1 MAKKYVYFFGNGK
14 AEGNGTQKDLLG
26 GKGAGLAGMSK
37 AGVPVPPGYTITT
50 ETCRYYYANGKKLPS
65 ELAGQS
71 KEAMAKLEKALG
83 KKFGSSTD
91 PLLVSVRSG
100 AKFSMPGMMDTILN
114 LGLNDAAVLGLAE
127 KTGNDRFAWDAYRR
141 FISMFGNVV
150 LEIEKS
156 AFEKVLESVK
166 EKKGVHLDTDLN
178 VNDLKEVV
186 DLLKKL
192 VLDETGKEF
201 PQDPIK
207 QLEDARNA
215 VFRSWNNPRAIT
227 YRRLNK
233 ISDDIGTAVN
243 VQAMVFG
250 NMGNDSGTGV
260 GFTRNPSNGAKE
272 FFGEYLTNAQ
282 GEDVV
287 AGVRTPK
294 PIKELERDMP
304 KVYKQLREITSKL
317 EKHYRDMQDFE
328 FTIERGTLFMLQTR
342 TGKRTGIAAVQVA
355 VDMVKEKL
363 ISKEEALIR
372 IEPDQLAQLLAPVF
386 DGKEKTVAVKGGR
399 LLAKG
404 IDAGPGAATGRAAF
418 TSERAVEMAKKGP
431 VVLVRPETNPDDIEG
446 MVAAEGILT
455 AIGGR
460 TSHAAVVA
468 RGMGKPCVVGCGVLK
483 IDDEAG
489 VLNVDGH
496 TVKEGDYLSI
506 DGFTGEVL
514 LGQVPT
520 LPSEVVRVLRNELP
534 AKESTLFASFK
545 TVMAW
550 ADTYR
555 KIKVRANADIPRD
568 AIMAR
573 ALGAEGIG
581 LCRTEH
587 MFFAPERLPF
597 MQEMIL
603 ADTEEERRKALD
615 KLLPFQKDDFKG
627 LLKEMKG
634 FGVTIRTLD
643 PPLHEFLPKTKE
655 DAAVLSQKIGIP
667 TEKIVQKTHEL
678 HEFNPML
685 GHRGCRLGITYPEI
699 TEMQVRAILSAACEL
714 KKEKVNVLP
723 EIMIPL
729 VGNVKELKD
738 QTAIVRRVA
747 DEVQKEYGVKVN
759 YLLGTMIEVPR
770 AALTSADIAQEAE
783 FFSFGTNDLTQMT
796 LGFSRD
802 DAGKFTK
809 VYLDKKIF
817 TDDPFATLDQTGV
830 GRLMDLSVREGRKT
844 RKDLKCGIC
853 GEHGGDAPS
862 VKFCARTGLN
872 YVSASPFRVPVAR
885 LAAAQA
891 VIEDKTGKSY
901 TSK

>member
-50 ETCRYYYANGKKLPS
+50 ETCRYYYANGKKLPP

-201 PQDPIK
+201 PQDPLK

-260 GFTRNPSNGAKE
+260 GFTRNPSSGAKE

-386 DGKEKTVAVKGGR
+386 DGKEKTAAVKGGR

-555 KIKVRANADIPRD
+555 KINVRANADIPRD

-573 ALGAEGIG
+573 SLGAEGIG

-853 GEHGGDAPS
+853 GEHGGDAAS

>member
-26 GKGAGLAGMSK
+26 GKGAGLAGMSS

-50 ETCRYYYANGKKLPS
+50 ETCRYYYANGKKLPP

-114 LGLNDAAVLGLAE
+114 LGLNDVAVLGLAE
-127 KTGNDRFAWDAYRR
+127 RTGNDRFAWDAYRR

-192 VLDETGKEF
+192 VKDETGKEF
-201 PQDPIK
+201 PQDPLK

-233 ISDDIGTAVN
+233 ISDEIGTAVN

-260 GFTRNPSNGAKE
+260 GFTRNPSNGVKE

-304 KVYKQLREITSKL
+304 TVYKQLREITSKL

-446 MVAAEGILT
+446 MVVAEGILT

-550 ADTYR
+550 ADAYR

-603 ADTEEERRKALD
+603 ADTEEDRRKALD
-615 KLLPFQKDDFKG
+615 KLLPFQKEDFKG

-634 FGVTIRTLD
+634 FGVTVRTLD

-667 TEKIVQKTHEL
+667 TEKIIQKTHEL

-770 AALTSADIAQEAE
+770 AALTSAEIAQEAE

>member
-14 AEGNGTQKDLLG
+14 AEGDGTQKDLLG
-26 GKGAGLAGMSK
+26 GKGAGLAGMSS

-50 ETCRYYYANGKKLPS
+50 DTCRYYYAKGKKLPP

-71 KEAMAKLEKALG
+71 KEAMTKLEKALG
-83 KKFGSSTD
+83 KKFGSSSD

-114 LGLNDAAVLGLAE
+114 LGLNDEAVLGLAE
-127 KTGNDRFAWDAYRR
+127 KTGNERFAWDAYRR

-166 EKKGVHLDTDLN
+166 EKRGVHLDTELN
-178 VNDLKEVV
+178 VADLKNVV
-186 DLLKKL
+186 ELLKKL
-192 VLDETGKEF
+192 VKDETGKNF
-201 PQDPIK
+201 PQDPVK

-233 ISDDIGTAVN
+233 ISEEIGTAVN

-260 GFTRNPSNGAKE
+260 GFTRNPSSGQKE

-294 PIKELERDMP
+294 PIKELEKDMP
-304 KVYKQLREITSKL
+304 AVYKQLREITTKL
-317 EKHYRDMQDFE
+317 DKHYRDMQDFE

-363 ISKEEALIR
+363 ISKEEALLR
-372 IEPDQLAQLLAPVF
+372 IEPDQIAQLLAPVF
-386 DGKEKTVAVKGGR
+386 DGKEKTLAVKGGR
-399 LLAKG
+399 FLAKG

-418 TSERAVEMAKKGP
+418 TADRAVEMAKKGP
-431 VVLVRPETNPDDIEG
+431 VILVRPETNPDDIEG
-446 MVAAEGILT
+446 MVVAEGILT

-468 RGMGKPCVVGCGVLK
+468 RGMGKPCIVGCGVLK
-483 IDDEAG
+483 IDAAAG
-489 VLNVDGH
+489 VLSVNGSQ
-496 TVKEGDYLSI
+496 VKEGDFLSI
-506 DGFTGEVL
+506 DGFTGEVIT
-514 LGQVPT
+514 GQVPT
-520 LPSEVVRVLRNELP
+520 LPSEVVRVLRGELAEKDSP
-534 AKESTLFASFK
+534 LFDSFK
-545 TVMAW
+545 TVMSW
-550 ADTYR
+550 ADAYR

-587 MFFAPERLPF
+587 MFFAPDRLPF

-603 ADTEEERRKALD
+603 ADTEEDRRKALE

-655 DAAVLSQKIGIP
+655 DAAELSRKIGIP
-667 TEKIVQKTHEL
+667 TEKIIQKTHAL

-714 KKEKVNVLP
+714 KKEGVTVFP

-747 DEVQKEYGVKVN
+747 DAVQKEYGVKVK

-770 AALTSADIAQEAE
+770 AALTSGEIAEEAE

-802 DAGKFTK
+802 DAGNFTK

-830 GRLMDLSVREGRKT
+830 GRLMEMSVREGRKS

-862 VKFCARTGLN
+862 VKFCYRAGLN
-872 YVSASPFRVPVAR
+872 YVSASPFRIPVAR

>member
-1 MAKKYVYFFGNGK
+1 M
-14 AEGNGTQKDLLG
+14 
-26 GKGAGLAGMSK
+26 
-37 AGVPVPPGYTITT
+37 
-50 ETCRYYYANGKKLPS
+50 
-65 ELAGQS
+65 
-71 KEAMAKLEKALG
+71 
-83 KKFGSSTD
+83 
-91 PLLVSVRSG
+91 VS
-100 AKFSMPGMMDTILN
+100 
-114 LGLNDAAVLGLAE
+114 
-127 KTGNDRFAWDAYRR
+127 
-141 FISMFGNVV
+141 
-150 LEIEKS
+150 
-156 AFEKVLESVK
+156 
-166 EKKGVHLDTDLN
+166 
-178 VNDLKEVV
+178 
-186 DLLKKL
+186 
-192 VLDETGKEF
+192 
-201 PQDPIK
+201 
-207 QLEDARNA
+207 
-215 VFRSWNNPRAIT
+215 
-227 YRRLNK
+227 
-233 ISDDIGTAVN
+233 
-243 VQAMVFG
+243 
-250 NMGNDSGTGV
+250 
-260 GFTRNPSNGAKE
+260 
-272 FFGEYLTNAQ
+272 
-282 GEDVV
+282 
-287 AGVRTPK
+287 GVRTPK
-294 PIKELERDMP
+294 PIKELENDMP
-304 KVYKQLREITSKL
+304 AVYKQLREITTKL

-328 FTIERGTLFMLQTR
+328 FTVERGTLFMLQTR

-386 DGKEKTVAVKGGR
+386 DGKEKTLAVKGGR

-418 TSERAVEMAKKGP
+418 TSERAVEMSKKGP

-446 MVAAEGILT
+446 MVVAEGILT

-489 VLNVDGH
+489 ILNVDGH

-550 ADTYR
+550 ADSYR
-555 KIKVRANADIPRD
+555 KINVRANADIPRD

-587 MFFAPERLPF
+587 MFFAPDRLPY

-603 ADTEEERRKALD
+603 ADTEEDRRKALE

-667 TEKIVQKTHEL
+667 TDKILAKTHDL

-747 DEVQKEYGVKVN
+747 EDVQKEYGVKVK

-770 AALTSADIAQEAE
+770 AALTSGEIAQEAE

-817 TDDPFATLDQTGV
+817 ADDPFATLDQTGV
-830 GRLMDLSVREGRKT
+830 GRLMELSVREGRKT

>member
-50 ETCRYYYANGKKLPS
+50 ETCRYYYANGKKLPP

-114 LGLNDAAVLGLAE
+114 LGLNDVAVLGLAE

-201 PQDPIK
+201 PQDPLK

-304 KVYKQLREITSKL
+304 AVYKQLREITSKL

-386 DGKEKTVAVKGGR
+386 DGKEKTAAVKGGR

-446 MVAAEGILT
+446 MVVAEGILT

-520 LPSEVVRVLRNELP
+520 LPSEVVRVLRDELP
-534 AKESTLFASFK
+534 AKESMLFASFK

-550 ADTYR
+550 ADSYR

-603 ADTEEERRKALD
+603 ADTEADRRKALD

-634 FGVTIRTLD
+634 FGVTVRTLD

-667 TEKIVQKTHEL
+667 TEKIIQKTHQL

-738 QTAIVRRVA
+738 QTTIVRRVA

-770 AALTSADIAQEAE
+770 AALTSAEIAKEAE

-802 DAGKFTK
+802 DAGNFTK

-853 GEHGGDAPS
+853 GEHGGDAAS